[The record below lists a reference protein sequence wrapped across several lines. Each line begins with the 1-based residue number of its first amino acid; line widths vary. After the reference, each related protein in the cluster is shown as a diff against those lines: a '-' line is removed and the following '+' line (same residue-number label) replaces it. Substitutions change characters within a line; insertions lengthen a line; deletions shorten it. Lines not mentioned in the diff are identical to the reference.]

1 MSTLSIEHSPANDRP
16 TRYLRIS
23 LVWGLLA
30 ATLILFQDLHQ
41 FESRW
46 SRGTLAVVH
55 AFTIGVIGNA
65 MLGSLLQFLPVA
77 AGIKPRWGERSELI
91 VYSLLNTGLVILL
104 AGFLYSPV
112 LLPLGGL
119 MLVAAFGSFVFA
131 ALAGIRF
138 DGRQTVLRAG
148 LLVVFVCLLLTVIL
162 GLILTFG
169 LNGLASLPLVHLT
182 DIHAALGLVGTV
194 VLLLGTVGSV
204 VVPMF
209 QGTKAVAEKYLLT
222 WTIGTMGLLLISI
235 ILRAMNLIDSH
246 GLAMILSIPILVFAI
261 AILILQR
268 QAPHKRNPT
277 LIGFW
282 RLGSIAILVSIIALI
297 FQWPH
302 SSMLPGILLIAI
314 ALPALIMGMLLE
326 ISAFLVWL
334 QLQSERTRAYRPP
347 SVDKLLPE
355 IRKSILL
362 SLHGITALSLV
373 LASLWPQWI
382 TTCWVALSLVLAY
395 GMTLMELFAIRRR
408 AESFLRHVMKNEGIT
423 Q

>member
-1 MSTLSIEHSPANDRP
+1 M
-16 TRYLRIS
+16 
-23 LVWGLLA
+23 
-30 ATLILFQDLHQ
+30 
-41 FESRW
+41 
-46 SRGTLAVVH
+46 GTLAVVH
-55 AFTIGVIGNA
+55 VFTIGVVGNA

-77 AGIKPRWGERSELI
+77 AGIKLRWGKQLELL
-91 VYSLLNTGLVILL
+91 VFSLLNFGLVILL
-104 AGFLYSPV
+104 TGFLHSPA
-112 LLPLGGL
+112 LLPWAGL
-119 MLVAAFGSFVFA
+119 ILVLAFGSFVFA
-131 ALAGIRF
+131 ALAGIDF

-148 LLVVFVCLLLTVIL
+148 LSVVFVCLLLTVIL
-162 GLILTFG
+162 GLILAFG
-169 LNGLASLPLVHLT
+169 VNGLVSIPLVYLT

-209 QGTKAVAEKYLLT
+209 QGTKPVAEKYLLA

-235 ILRAMNLIDSH
+235 ILRAMNLIDSR
-246 GLAMILSIPILVFAI
+246 GLAMILSIPMLVFAI
-261 AILILQR
+261 AILILQW

-282 RLGSIAILVSIIALI
+282 RLGAVAILASITVLI
-297 FQWPH
+297 FQWTRP
-302 SSMLPGILLIAI
+302 SLLPGILIVAI
-314 ALPALIMGMLLE
+314 ALPAFIVGMLLE

-347 SVDKLLPE
+347 SVDQLLPE

-382 TTCWVALSLVLAY
+382 TTRWVALSLVLAY
-395 GMTLMELFAIRRR
+395 GMTLMELFAIRWR
-408 AESFLRHVMKNEGIT
+408 AKSFVRHVMKKEGIT